1 MPGWATGPRRP
12 NPGRTAPRLLQSTP
26 RRPRRLGHG
35 GGRAGRRRGALRA
48 VGGQCGQAAS
58 ERGRDPAPHR
68 TVRRPGH
75 GRADAG
81 ADIPREGPALLRRHV
96 RGWRG
101 HGGAAGGG
109 ALLRWQRR
117 PHARGARGDGGAR
130 RALSRR
136 GARRCHGAREHLGG
150 RRGSATLR
158 AVVRRDSREPLPRRY
173 LVDRAAPRRLS
184 RSPGRSSAPKS
195 PLARSRDGIVTR
207 QLRHAN
213 GRTAMV
219 DSARTGETVEL
230 LQHMIRNRCVNDGTV
245 ASGQEVRNSDLL
257 RDYLAGSG
265 LDIEVYEP
273 TGAPGRA
280 SLIARI
286 EGSDPSAPTLCLM
299 GHTDVVPVTREHWT
313 RDPFG
318 GELANGEVWGRGAV
332 DMLNLTASQAV
343 AFRTLARRP
352 GGWRPRG
359 TLVYLACADE
369 EAGGTLGAG
378 HVCGQHWD
386 ALRADYLLTENG
398 GTVSRGALGNELN
411 VTVHVGE
418 KGVAWR
424 RLRVQGTPGHGSMPY
439 GADNALIKAERV
451 VGRLAD
457 YRPAPYVDELW
468 QGFVASLGVDAAVKA
483 GLADPA
489 RVDESIASL
498 APGMA
503 KYAWSST
510 HTTFSPNV
518 CHGGV
523 KTNVIPDVVDIEV
536 DIRTVPGDSDD
547 EVRRHLDKALGDL
560 VDEVEIEKL
569 FSKPASMSPTGTPL
583 WDVLGRVVDAHYP
596 GARLLPR
603 MIVGFTDAPYFRA
616 RGAVAYGFGLFSRS
630 LTAEAMS
637 GRFHGNDERVDVES
651 LALTTQAWLEICEQF
666 LA

>member
-1 MPGWATGPRRP
+1 M
-12 NPGRTAPRLLQSTP
+12 
-26 RRPRRLGHG
+26 
-35 GGRAGRRRGALRA
+35 
-48 VGGQCGQAAS
+48 
-58 ERGRDPAPHR
+58 D
-68 TVRRPGH
+68 
-75 GRADAG
+75 D
-81 ADIPREGPALLRRHV
+81 
-96 RGWRG
+96 
-101 HGGAAGGG
+101 
-109 ALLRWQRR
+109 
-117 PHARGARGDGGAR
+117 
-130 RALSRR
+130 
-136 GARRCHGAREHLGG
+136 
-150 RRGSATLR
+150 
-158 AVVRRDSREPLPRRY
+158 
-173 LVDRAAPRRLS
+173 
-184 RSPGRSSAPKS
+184 
-195 PLARSRDGIVTR
+195 
-207 QLRHAN
+207 
-213 GRTAMV
+213 
-219 DSARTGETVEL
+219 ARTTQTVEL
-230 LQHMIRNRCVNDGTV
+230 LQQLIRNQCVNDGSL

-257 RDYLAGSG
+257 RDYLLGSG
-265 LDIEVYEP
+265 LDVEVYEP
-273 TGAPGRA
+273 PGAPGRT
-280 SLIARI
+280 SLVARI
-286 EGSDPSAPTLCLM
+286 EGSDPTAPTLCLM

-318 GELANGEVWGRGAV
+318 GELVNGEVWGRGAV

-343 AFRTLARRP
+343 AFKALARRP

-378 HVCGQHWD
+378 HVCERHWD
-386 ALRADYLLTENG
+386 ALRANYLLTENG
-398 GTVSRGALGNELN
+398 GTVSRGAHGDELN

-424 RLRVQGTPGHGSMPY
+424 RLRVKGTPGHGSMPY
-439 GADNALIKAERV
+439 GADNALIKAARV

-468 QGFVASLGVDAAVKA
+468 QTYVASLGLDAAVKA
-483 GLADPA
+483 GLADPG
-489 RVDESIASL
+489 RVDESIAAL
-498 APGMA
+498 APGTA
-503 KYAWSST
+503 KYAWSAT
-510 HTTFSPNV
+510 HTTFSPNM

-560 VDEVEIEKL
+560 ADEVEVEKL

-616 RGAVAYGFGLFSRS
+616 RGAVAYGFGLFSRA

-637 GRFHGNDERVDVES
+637 SRFHGNDERIDVES
-651 LALTTQAWLEICEQF
+651 LALTTQAWLDVCELF